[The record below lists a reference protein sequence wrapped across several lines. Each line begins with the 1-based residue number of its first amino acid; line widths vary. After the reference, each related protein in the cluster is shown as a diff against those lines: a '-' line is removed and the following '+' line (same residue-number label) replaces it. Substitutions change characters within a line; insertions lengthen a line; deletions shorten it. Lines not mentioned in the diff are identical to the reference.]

1 MEIQNTQ
8 ACFVQLWL
16 MLERT
21 RRLLRGQ
28 YKRFC
33 IRSVMK
39 LWFGVEATDD
49 FIWHVCIEC
58 EQTGWDELPPPK
70 FYPRKHRDFLKALI
84 TLRVGKPKLSDLDAA
99 YSIAFPH
106 STPLNINK
114 KKRNLRGWDWSRQH

>member
-1 MEIQNTQ
+1 MISIENNQE
-8 ACFVQLWL
+8 CFVQLWR

-28 YKRFC
+28 YNRFC

-39 LWFGVEATDD
+39 LWFGGEATDQL
-49 FIWHVCIEC
+49 IWEVCREC
-58 EQTGWDELPPPK
+58 KQAGWDELPPSK

-84 TLRVGKPKLSDLDAA
+84 TIRVGKTKLSELDAA
-99 YSIAFPH
+99 YSIVFPH

-114 KKRNLRGWDWSRQH
+114 KKRNVTKRN